1 MSSDLLQFRLHLAD
15 LDADVV
21 DLLAD
26 LVDALGQRLAHH
38 FEPRADGLDGAVQRL
53 GGGAQRGRGR
63 RPPPHAHREA
73 GDAAH
78 REHDAARAAAAL
90 ADDDRLWPLVEAL
103 EDLLR
108 RARVVVRFREEA
120 L

>member
-1 MSSDLLQFRLHLAD
+1 MVLLDPEVRRVVVDFLQFRLDLAH

-63 RPPPHAHREA
+63 RPPPQAHREA
-73 GDAAH
+73 GDS
-78 REHDAARAAAAL
+78 RTS
-90 ADDDRLWPLVEAL
+90 
-103 EDLLR
+103 
-108 RARVVVRFREEA
+108 
-120 L
+120 